1 MNESFNKFKKKILL
15 EAIIK
20 SVGIAVAVG
29 LLCFTVP
36 YLIVEIK
43 KINVNEF
50 FVLQLI
56 FISIGVI
63 IVLFSLLFLILFPR
77 KLKVAK
83 RIDKQL
89 DLKQKVQTMVE
100 YENVDNPMTNYQ
112 REDTL
117 KILSN
122 ISLKKFAMKFSVFF
136 FVMVS
141 IALALGVTT
150 IVVASIE
157 DTPDGPPIIEQPS
170 YDLDNWTVRALLDLI
185 EVVETSN
192 INKDLKDP
200 VVQNLK
206 SLLISLEVVELESEM
221 KILVNEVIN
230 DTSLR
235 LDLTNSNNEVYHELK
250 ESGSPLVKEL
260 AVQINTLNV
269 SNITNCIENFYVY
282 LAGDPA
288 TVKEAIVELD
298 NDFRAIISKS
308 NLNQNEALTASLL
321 KFATEIKN
329 CEDAS
334 NVNESLSLVI
344 NNNKDSILDI
354 IKIQAENK
362 RIIEY
367 VVSQLKVIFGLNE
380 ANGDINN
387 DPDTNKPIINPVEPP
402 KIPEG
407 DNQGGYGT
415 GEELFGSDDIIFDIE
430 KGSVKYGEVISK
442 YYGDLVG
449 MFNDGT
455 LPEDYKEF
463 FDKYFDILFG
473 FIEEEDSE

>member
-1 MNESFNKFKKKILL
+1 M
-15 EAIIK
+15 
-20 SVGIAVAVG
+20 
-29 LLCFTVP
+29 TV
-36 YLIVEIK
+36 
-43 KINVNEF
+43 
-50 FVLQLI
+50 
-56 FISIGVI
+56 
-63 IVLFSLLFLILFPR
+63 
-77 KLKVAK
+77 
-83 RIDKQL
+83 
-89 DLKQKVQTMVE
+89 
-100 YENVDNPMTNYQ
+100 
-112 REDTL
+112 
-117 KILSN
+117 
-122 ISLKKFAMKFSVFF
+122 
-136 FVMVS
+136 
-141 IALALGVTT
+141 
-150 IVVASIE
+150 
-157 DTPDGPPIIEQPS
+157 
-170 YDLDNWTVRALLDLI
+170 
-185 EVVETSN
+185 
-192 INKDLKDP
+192 
-200 VVQNLK
+200 
-206 SLLISLEVVELESEM
+206 
-221 KILVNEVIN
+221 
-230 DTSLR
+230 
-235 LDLTNSNNEVYHELK
+235 
-250 ESGSPLVKEL
+250 
-260 AVQINTLNV
+260 
-269 SNITNCIENFYVY
+269 TNCIENFYVY

-298 NDFRAIISKS
+298 NDFRAIISRS

-334 NVNESLSLVI
+334 NVSESLSLVI

-380 ANGDINN
+380 VNGDINN

-415 GEELFGSDDIIFDIE
+415 GEELFGSDDIMFDIE

>member
-56 FISIGVI
+56 FISYGVI
-63 IVLFSLLFLILFPR
+63 NVLFGLLFLILFPR

-136 FVMVS
+136 FVLVS

-206 SLLISLEVVELESEM
+206 SLLISLEVIELESEM

-308 NLNQNEALTASLL
+308 NLNQNEASYPA
-321 KFATEIKN
+321 
-329 CEDAS
+329 
-334 NVNESLSLVI
+334 
-344 NNNKDSILDI
+344 
-354 IKIQAENK
+354 
-362 RIIEY
+362 
-367 VVSQLKVIFGLNE
+367 
-380 ANGDINN
+380 
-387 DPDTNKPIINPVEPP
+387 
-402 KIPEG
+402 
-407 DNQGGYGT
+407 
-415 GEELFGSDDIIFDIE
+415 
-430 KGSVKYGEVISK
+430 
-442 YYGDLVG
+442 
-449 MFNDGT
+449 
-455 LPEDYKEF
+455 
-463 FDKYFDILFG
+463 
-473 FIEEEDSE
+473 